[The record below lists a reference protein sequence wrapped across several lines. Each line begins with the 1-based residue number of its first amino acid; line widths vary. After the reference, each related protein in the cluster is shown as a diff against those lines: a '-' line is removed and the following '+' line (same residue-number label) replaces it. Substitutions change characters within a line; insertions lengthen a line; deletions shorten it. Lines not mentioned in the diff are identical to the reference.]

1 MPGALFA
8 AGLVCGGASNCSTC
22 ACASRLIFVTRVA
35 TWDCVLAA
43 IMLTA
48 AVTRLISIR
57 TYSTAQ
63 F

>member
-1 MPGALFA
+1 
-8 AGLVCGGASNCSTC
+8 
-22 ACASRLIFVTRVA
+22 
-35 TWDCVLAA
+35 VLAA